1 MKFNLKSIFT
11 TTAVVCASTL
21 ALSNAAF
28 AEVDKSQPIQLV
40 SSYSNT
46 GGMHGLG
53 STIVDY
59 LEEQGWTNINGG
71 RGFQSAGGCANLLN
85 IVQRSDGPIFWL
97 QDNPVLGHPEGHP
110 CYVEEVKE
118 EDFVTQITGW
128 TDFICSRRDLDLPPI
143 DEATGTVRIAVDTA
157 EYFGDT
163 EEEILRTIAPNAD
176 IILMRYGGS
185 GGALQAIQAKEVEY
199 TWSTLF
205 DGERSEFSLNCDY
218 NTSDQNLRGTVAL
231 QDAFPEIDFSQG
243 RWVAFRGA
251 NWNWLNAS
259 NASDEL
265 KEAFAEDFVAA
276 FEEHQPTIDSMEARG
291 YLFPTPTSE
300 VDMAVIADMVG
311 PKWVPKN

>member
-1 MKFNLKSIFT
+1 MKFNLKSIV
-11 TTAVVCASTL
+11 TASAIACASTITF
-21 ALSNAAF
+21 STNAM

-46 GGMHGLG
+46 GGTHGLG
-53 STIVDY
+53 NSIVDY
-59 LEEQGWTNINGG
+59 LEDQGWTNINGG

-85 IVQRSDGPIFWL
+85 IEQKASGPIFWL
-97 QDNPVLGHPEGHP
+97 QDNPVLGQPEGHP
-110 CYVEEVKE
+110 CHVEEVKE
-118 EDFVTQITGW
+118 SEFVTQFAGW
-128 TDFICSRRDLDLPPI
+128 TDFICSRKDLDLPPI
-143 DEATGTVRIAVDTA
+143 DEATGTVRIAVDTK
-157 EYFGDT
+157 EYFGET
-163 EEEILRTIAPNAD
+163 EEEILRAMAPDAN

-185 GGALQAIQAKEVEY
+185 GGALQAVQAKEVQY
-199 TWSTLF
+199 TWSSLF

-243 RWVAFRGA
+243 RWISFKGA

-265 KEAFAEDFVAA
+265 KAAFAEDFVAA

-291 YLFPTPTSE
+291 YLWPTPTSE
-300 VDMAVIADMVG
+300 LDMTTMEKIVG
-311 PKWVPKN
+311 PKWVSEN